1 MSTKTTKTF
10 DEIECPKCGHSIP
23 VSEALRHQLAEELKE
38 QIDQKEKDFL
48 IREKELKDKEIQ
60 IKEQGKDVEK
70 RVEKEVSAAVL
81 NREKILQEQ
90 IDKKEKSLSE
100 RNIELKDRETQL
112 KAREES
118 IEKRVAT
125 AVSSALIGR
134 EQELKD
140 RETQLFESERSVEK
154 RVKDTVDQER
164 VKLEADAKKKAEEA
178 ISVEMQD
185 AKLQLQEIKEKLKL
199 AEKTE
204 LDLRKRERELEEK
217 QQNIELETARRLS
230 ALKSEVEESVSKKF
244 AEEHR
249 LKDHEKEKIIQD
261 LKVALEDA
269 NRKAQQGSQQL
280 QGEVQ
285 ELDIEAILKE
295 QFPHDEIMP
304 VPKGIRGAD
313 ALQIVKMPSGTVC
326 GSILWESKRR
336 KNWSETWI
344 KKLKDDQREAKAD
357 IAVII
362 SEVLPKDLPNSGC
375 RDRIWIG
382 NYFTLRLL
390 SVALRM
396 SLVGVASAK
405 LASGNKDE
413 ISDLLFRYV
422 TGSEFR
428 QKIEAI
434 IDTYKDMRE
443 TIDRDKR
450 ASIARW
456 SKQEKQIEKVIAI
469 TAGTYGELRG
479 LIGPSMQSI
488 PALEA
493 GDESDITKQEDIT
506 EGTVPAK
513 TISESILEED
523 EEINPDDIPF

>member
-1 MSTKTTKTF
+1 MPASTKKL

-23 VSEALRHQLAEELKE
+23 VSEALRHQLTEELKG
-38 QIDQKEKDFL
+38 QIEQKEKDFSIREKEIKDKEAQIKAQEKDVAKL
-48 IREKELKDKEIQ
+48 VEKEVIAAISSREKELKE
-60 IKEQGKDVEK
+60 
-70 RVEKEVSAAVL
+70 
-81 NREKILQEQ
+81 REAK
-90 IDKKEKSLSE
+90 LS
-100 RNIELKDRETQL
+100 
-112 KAREES
+112 
-118 IEKRVAT
+118 
-125 AVSSALIGR
+125 
-134 EQELKD
+134 
-140 RETQLFESERSVEK
+140 ESERSVDK
-154 RVKDTVDQER
+154 KVKDTLDQER
-164 VKLEADAKKKAEEA
+164 VKLEAEAKKKAEEA
-178 ISVEMQD
+178 ISVEMRD
-185 AKLQLQEIKEKLKL
+185 AKSQLEETKEKLKS

-230 ALKSEVEESVSKKF
+230 VQKSEIEESVSKKIT
-244 AEEHR
+244 EEHR

-295 QFPHDEIMP
+295 QFPHDEIVP

-326 GSILWESKRR
+326 GSILWESKRT
-336 KNWSETWI
+336 KGWSEPWI

-357 IAVII
+357 VAVII
-362 SEVLPKDLPNSGC
+362 SEVLPKDLPNSGH
-375 RDRIWIG
+375 RDRVWIG
-382 NYFTLRLL
+382 DYSTLRLL
-390 SVALRM
+390 SVALRA
-396 SLVGVASAK
+396 SLVGIASAK
-405 LASGNKDE
+405 LASDNKDE

-428 QKIEAI
+428 QKVEAMV
-434 IDTYKDMRE
+434 DTYKDMRD
-443 TIDRDKR
+443 TIDREKR

-469 TAGTYGELRG
+469 TAGTYGDLRG
-479 LIGPSMQSI
+479 LIGSSMQSI

-493 GDESDITKQEDIT
+493 GEEPDAQDSQSLT
-506 EGTVPAK
+506 E
-513 TISESILEED
+513 
-523 EEINPDDIPF
+523 